1 MCTSEAEY
9 ISSNDEKPNKTREV
23 SKWKDNFIS
32 FMLKKLNAKKKNLS
46 KIDLSNNILND
57 VNIVMIK
64 SPKGGQNYSYLNQ
77 EKI

>member
-1 MCTSEAEY
+1 
-9 ISSNDEKPNKTREV
+9 
-23 SKWKDNFIS
+23 
-32 FMLKKLNAKKKNLS
+32 MLKKLNAKKKNLS